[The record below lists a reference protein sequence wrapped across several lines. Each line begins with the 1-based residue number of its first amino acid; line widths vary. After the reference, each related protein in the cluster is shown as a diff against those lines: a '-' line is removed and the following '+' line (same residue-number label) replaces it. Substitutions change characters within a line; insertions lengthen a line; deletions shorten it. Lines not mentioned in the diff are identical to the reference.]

1 MSYPIPPTTIDVEA
15 AGSTYLVI
23 ANAQPA
29 MPQGLQPFMVLSTDL
44 TTGSVPNGQTRG
56 PLNNPYLGDVGSI
69 GVSNGTDVPPY
80 TP

>member
-1 MSYPIPPTTIDVEA
+1 MSFPNPPTTIDVQA

-29 MPQGLQPFMVLSTDL
+29 MPQGLQPYMELSADL
-44 TTGSVPNGQTRG
+44 TTGSIPSGQSRG

-69 GVSNGTDVPPY
+69 TVNNGADVPSDIP
-80 TP
+80 